1 MVHIHSCHSS
11 TVFICLL
18 VADGEVSYINT
29 DHFQTMSDVIQ
40 LLPDSVANQ
49 IAAGEVIQRP
59 ASVIKELVENAVD
72 AGAHC
77 IKVLVTDAGRTSIQV
92 IDDGRG
98 MTDTDAR
105 LAFERHATSKIR
117 KADDLFALHTM
128 GFRGEALA
136 SIAAVAKV
144 ELKTRLE
151 GNEIGTS
158 ISIAGSKVMS
168 QEPVSCPVGSNFT
181 VENLFYNVPARRKFL
196 KTNATELN
204 NIMTAFERIVLV
216 YPDISFIMY
225 SNGTELLNLRAG
237 SLHQRISDVFG
248 KRFNQDILPLKVDT
262 AMCRISGFVGK
273 PEAARRKGTHEYFF
287 VNGRYMK
294 HPYFHKAVASAFDRL
309 VPMGM
314 HIPYFIYRDIDP
326 ADIDVNIH
334 PTKTEIK
341 FENEQAVW
349 QILTAAVKDAIGK
362 FCEVPS
368 IDFDTEGKPDIPVF
382 DPSQTVAPPT
392 TSLNPTY
399 NPFSPSPRR
408 ASVPTGWQQ
417 LYDEPEPTFEEMA
430 KACQAEQLPMFDM
443 PDTSNDGTPPG
454 DMIIEEK
461 SPAHYQYKGKYIMT
475 AVKSGLMV
483 IDQHRADIRIR
494 YERYLSSIRSR
505 TSGGTQRMLF
515 PEIIRFSPSEA
526 VMLRKIIP
534 ELTDMGFDL
543 ADMGHDSYAI
553 NGVPSGIDGLNFT
566 TLLESIV
573 SDATEKSGDSA
584 DEINKSLALSMARS
598 TAIPQGQILDNNE
611 MENVV
616 NELFACSN
624 VNYTPDGKAII
635 GILPQKEIENL
646 LN

>member
-1 MVHIHSCHSS
+1 
-11 TVFICLL
+11 
-18 VADGEVSYINT
+18 
-29 DHFQTMSDVIQ
+29 MSDVIQ

-92 IDDGRG
+92 IDDGHG

-117 KADDLFALHTM
+117 NADDLFALRTM

-158 ISIAGSKVMS
+158 ISIAGSKVTN
-168 QEPVSCPVGSNFT
+168 QEPVSCPVGCNFT
-181 VENLFYNVPARRKFL
+181 IENLFYNVPARRKFL

-216 YPDISFIMY
+216 YPDINFIIY

-262 AMCRISGFVGK
+262 AICNISGFVGK
-273 PEAARRKGTHEYFF
+273 PDAARRKGAHEYFF

-294 HPYFHKAVASAFDRL
+294 HPYFHKAVVSAFDRL
-309 VPMGM
+309 IPMGM
-314 HIPYFIYRDIDP
+314 HVPYFIYFDINP

-341 FENEQAVW
+341 FENEQAIW

-368 IDFDTEGKPDIPVF
+368 IDFDTEGKPDIPIF
-382 DPSQTVAPPT
+382 DPAQDVTIPT
-392 TSLNPTY
+392 TSFNPSY
-399 NPFSPSPRR
+399 NPFKSTSHQSSAP
-408 ASVPTGWQQ
+408 AGWQR
-417 LYDEPEPTFEEMA
+417 LYDEPSARFEDTIVA
-430 KACQAEQLPMFDM
+430 SRHEQLPMFDM
-443 PDTSNDGTPPG
+443 PDTIDENTAAGKLL
-454 DMIIEEK
+454 IEDK

-483 IDQHRADIRIR
+483 IDQHRADMRIR
-494 YERYLSSIRSR
+494 YEKYLSSIRSR
-505 TSGGTQRMLF
+505 TSAGTQRVLF
-515 PEIIRFSPSEA
+515 PEIVKFSPSEGI
-526 VMLRKIIP
+526 MLRKIMP

-543 ADMGHDSYAI
+543 ADMGHDCYAV
-553 NGVPSGIDGLNFT
+553 NGVPSDIDGLNFV
-566 TLLESIV
+566 TLLTSIV
-573 SDATEKSGDSA
+573 NDATEKSNDST

-611 MENVV
+611 MENIV
-616 NELFACSN
+616 NGLFSCSN
-624 VNYTPDGKAII
+624 VNYTPDGKTII
-635 GILPQKEIENL
+635 GILRQTEIEKL